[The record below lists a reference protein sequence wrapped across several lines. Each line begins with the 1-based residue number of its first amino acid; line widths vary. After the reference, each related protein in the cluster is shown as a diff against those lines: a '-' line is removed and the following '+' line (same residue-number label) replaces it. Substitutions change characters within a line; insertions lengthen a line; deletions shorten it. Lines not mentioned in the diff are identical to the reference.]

1 MDSGDEEL
9 VLSKKYKVI
18 KRIGSGSFGYIYKCI
33 PLTHL
38 GEGIQKK

>member
-18 KRIGSGSFGYIYKCI
+18 KRIGSGSFGYIYKCMQYGDI
-33 PLTHL
+33 
-38 GEGIQKK
+38 GECIKKK